1 MEITMKFGSLLL
13 GVSISLAPLAGVA
26 QQPQPTPAQIA
37 EHEVQRATALFSLTT
52 DQQTAALAI
61 LTAEATSA
69 ATLQQSSRSLD
80 KALDTAITS
89 GEASAITTTA
99 ASLGTVDGELTAL
112 HATAEAKFYQILTS
126 EQQAKFVA
134 LQEAQIGVGGPGG
147 PGGAGGP
154 GGPPQ

>member
-1 MEITMKFGSLLL
+1 MEITMKFRSLLL
-13 GVSISLAPLAGVA
+13 GVSVSLAPLAGVA
-26 QQPQPTPAQIA
+26 QQAQPTPAQIA

-61 LTAEATSA
+61 FTAEATSA
-69 ATLQQSSRSLD
+69 ATLQESSRSLD
-80 KALDTAITS
+80 KTLDSAITS
-89 GEASAITTTA
+89 GEASAIATTA